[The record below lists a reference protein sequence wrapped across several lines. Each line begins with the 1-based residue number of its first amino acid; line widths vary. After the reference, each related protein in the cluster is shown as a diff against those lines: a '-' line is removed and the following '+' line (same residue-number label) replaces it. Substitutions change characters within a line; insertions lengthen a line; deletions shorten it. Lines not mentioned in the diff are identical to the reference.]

1 MEHYNF
7 SGGLFVIRKHDE
19 SLDLLVKK
27 FRRKY
32 MKSGI
37 LIDIR
42 ENMYFTKPSQKKRK
56 KEEVAR
62 RRKLREERK
71 EKEKKLNGRKG
82 NGRTSSSKR

>member
-42 ENMYFTKPSQKKRK
+42 ENMYYTKPSQKKRK

-62 RRKLREERK
+62 RRKLRDERK
-71 EKEKKLNGRKG
+71 ETEKKLNGRKR